1 MKQRIFS
8 ILVDNNAGV
17 LTRISGLF
25 SRRGYN
31 IDSITAGTTMDPR
44 FTRITITT
52 SGDDL
57 ILEQIGQQLAKQ
69 VDVRDIKVLKPEKSV
84 NRELILVKIK
94 ADPSQRQDVLAVAN
108 VFRAN
113 IVDVGKQSMIIEL
126 TGQQSKLA
134 AFLELLEGYEIL
146 ELARTGLTGLS
157 RGMDDV
163 RYFD

>member
-113 IVDVGKQSMIIEL
+113 IVDFGKQSMIIEL

-134 AFLELLEGYEIL
+134 AFL
-146 ELARTGLTGLS
+146 
-157 RGMDDV
+157 
-163 RYFD
+163 